1 MALCCKKANP
11 EYTPK
16 HDSLPSK
23 LYNCSNDASYTN
35 YHERYIETVQDYTH
49 YSPQYLWVIS
59 YLECI
64 QKKSR

>member
-1 MALCCKKANP
+1 MAPCCKKANQ

-16 HDSLPSK
+16 NDSFLSV
-23 LYNCSNDASYTN
+23 LYNCSNNTSCAHYQ
-35 YHERYIETVQDYTH
+35 ERYIETVQDHTH

-59 YLECI
+59 YLEYI